1 MLLNKEESL
10 FIRDEK
16 GELISQEVVLTLL
29 DDKPTVKIIPLTRGE
44 IQTLALNK
52 EGDTTKDQD
61 VDIVVKC
68 CKEPIYTE
76 EEAKFM
82 KPKISTAIV
91 TAVMALSLGI
101 DQDTFGKKTKQETI
115 DNEEFLLKKN

>member
-16 GELISQEVVLTLL
+16 GELIPQEVELTLL
-29 DDKPTVKIIPLTRGE
+29 KDKPIIKAIPLTRGE
-44 IQTLALNK
+44 IQTLALSK

-61 VDIVVKC
+61 VDIVIRC

-76 EEAKFM
+76 EEAKYV

-91 TAVMALSLGI
+91 TAIMALSLGVS
-101 DQDTFGKKTKQETI
+101 QDTFGKQSKQDVI
-115 DNEEFLLKKN
+115 VNEEYQLKKN